1 MKNVISTVNGWIADI
16 TDFLQG
22 LVVLGVL
29 VGILFNDYFGVIGG
43 IGKLM
48 GQIGENGLAG
58 LVALVLVV
66 LWYKK

>member
-1 MKNVISTVNGWIADI
+1 MKQVISTLNGWINDI

-22 LVVLGVL
+22 LVVLGV
-29 VGILFNDYFGVIGG
+29 VIGILYNDYFGVIGN
-43 IGKLM
+43 IGSLM

>member
-1 MKNVISTVNGWIADI
+1 MKQIISTVNGWVTII
-16 TDFLQG
+16 TEFLQG
-22 LVVLGVL
+22 LVVLGV
-29 VGILFNDYFGVIGG
+29 VIGILFNDYFGVIGG

-48 GQIGENGLAG
+48 ENIGENGLAG